1 MSLNNSIEKIK
12 SIDGTSHYINAKYW
26 NGHENITADDLGLS
40 SALKYCGVTTTKLI
54 DGDTTNPVVIDGKN
68 HTATTGCVVFYEDKE
83 DDKITSKFFLFDG
96 TKWKM
101 LGEDLTHIVNT
112 EVLNVSNNIQAG
124 SLSKTTYVG
133 NWIFSGPVST
143 TNGYAYKVDNIEVS
157 EYKKFLDNLI
167 KYPDSQIYADYN
179 IDLRLIGYDITAE
192 TVSFN
197 EPIDYEYSSSKGKI
211 AKNISNKFFPVGY
224 FIAKEASSKSYS
236 EKSSVAMNTSEAS
249 GLASSSS
256 NQSKSYAPYSFAEGI
271 SGATRKAGRFCQC
284 KLADDTTG
292 EVDDGYT
299 GAYGIGSHI
308 EGNLTVS
315 TLSGTYGHA
324 EGHSTVSNS
333 FAAHA
338 EGARTFAT
346 GQSSHAEGET
356 TNAFGDYSHSEGI
369 GDVEFYEVDGD
380 FLIDNIID
388 QWNKNKN
395 INIALGVGSHTEG
408 YNCCAAGNY
417 SHAEGEKTLASGVRS
432 HAEGQGT
439 TASGNRSH
447 AEGYNTMSDG
457 INSHAEGYST
467 TASGEYSHAEGYS
480 TTASGNKSHAEG
492 NNTTASAA
500 NTHAEGSKT
509 QATKQNAHAE
519 GYNTIASGDHSHA
532 EGHTSTA
539 SGKCTHCGGNY
550 STASGD
556 YSFAHGYNVN
566 ATNANEVAFG
576 KFNST
581 SDDTLFSVGCGS
593 SDTKRKNAMEI
604 KNDDGSVSVIFN
616 GAVTA
621 TSFDQSS
628 DERLKIFKS
637 DINVD
642 LDKLAELRKSY
653 FTFIEDPGTNRLGVS
668 AQEIQE
674 LYPEIVTEGADG
686 FLKVDYSKLSVI
698 ALKAIDILHNKNKEL
713 EDRLNKIEKM
723 LNL

>member
-54 DGDTTNPVVIDGKN
+54 DGDTTNPVVIDGKD

-101 LGEDLTHIVNT
+101 LGEDLSNIVNT
-112 EVLNVSNNIQAG
+112 EILNVSKNIQAG

-143 TNGYAYKVDNIEVS
+143 DNGYAYKVDNIAIS

-192 TVSFN
+192 TVLFN

-236 EKSSVAMNTSEAS
+236 EKSSVAINTSEAS
-249 GLASSSS
+249 GLASASS
-256 NQSKSYAPYSFAEGI
+256 NQAKSYAPYSFAEGI

-284 KLADDTTG
+284 NLADDTD

-408 YNCCAAGNY
+408 YNCCAAGDY
-417 SHAEGEKTLASGVRS
+417 SHAEGEKTIALGVRS

-447 AEGYNTMSDG
+447 TEGY
-457 INSHAEGYST
+457 
-467 TASGEYSHAEGYS
+467 
-480 TTASGNKSHAEG
+480 
-492 NNTTASAA
+492 NTTASAA

-566 ATNANEVAFG
+566 AEHANEVAFG
-576 KFNST
+576 KYNLT

-593 SDTKRKNAMEI
+593 SDKRKNAMEI
-604 KNDDGSVSVIFN
+604 KNSGSAIFG

-621 TSFDQSS
+621 SAYNEPS

-637 DINVD
+637 DVNVD

-674 LYPEIVTEGADG
+674 LYPEIVFEDANG
-686 FLKVDYSKLSVI
+686 FLSVDYSKLSVI
-698 ALKAIDILHNKNKEL
+698 ALKAIDTLYNKNKEL

>member
-12 SIDGTSHYINAKYW
+12 GIDGTSHYINAKYW

-40 SALKYCGVTTTKLI
+40 SAFKYCGVTTTKLN
-54 DGDTTNPVVIDGKN
+54 DGDTTNPIVIGGEN

-96 TKWKM
+96 VKWKM
-101 LGEDLTHIVNT
+101 FGEDLTHIVNT
-112 EVLNVSNNIQAG
+112 KILNVSNNIQAG

-133 NWIFSGPVST
+133 NWIFSGPVNT
-143 TNGYAYKVDNIEVS
+143 TNDYAYTVENVDISKQNIIE
-157 EYKKFLDNLI
+157 FLDNL
-167 KYPDSQIYADYN
+167 KNNPDSQIYTDYN
-179 IDLRLIGYDITAE
+179 ISLRIVGYDVINN

-197 EPIDYEYSSSKGKI
+197 EPINYEYSSSKGKI

-224 FIAKEASSKSYS
+224 FIEKNVSSKSYS
-236 EKSSVAMNTSEAS
+236 EKSSVAINTSEAS
-249 GLASSSS
+249 GLASASS
-256 NQSKSYAPYSFAEGI
+256 NQARSYAPYSFAEGL

-284 KLADDTTG
+284 KLADDTTTD
-292 EVDDGYT
+292 DDGYT

-356 TNAFGDYSHSEGI
+356 TNAFGDYSHSEGV
-369 GDVEFYEVDGD
+369 GDIEFHEVDGD

-417 SHAEGEKTLASGVRS
+417 SHSEGEKTLSLGVRS

-439 TASGNRSH
+439 IASGNRSH
-447 AEGYNTMSDG
+447 AEGY
-457 INSHAEGYST
+457 
-467 TASGEYSHAEGYS
+467 
-480 TTASGNKSHAEG
+480 
-492 NNTTASAA
+492 NTTASAA

-509 QATKQNAHAE
+509 QAIKQNSHAE
-519 GYNTIASGDHSHA
+519 GYNTIASGDHSHS
-532 EGHTSTA
+532 EGHTNMA

-576 KFNST
+576 KYNLSSENT
-581 SDDTLFSVGCGS
+581 TLFSIGNGTK
-593 SDTKRKNAMEI
+593 DTNKNAFQV
-604 KNDDGSVSVIFN
+604 NVDGSGIFASN
-616 GAVTA
+616 VTA
-621 TSFDQSS
+621 TGFNNIS
-628 DERLKIFKS
+628 DERLKTFGD

-642 LDKLAELRKSY
+642 LDKLSYLRKLY
-653 FTFIEDPGTNRLGVS
+653 FTFNSNPDKLELGIS
-668 AQEIQE
+668 AQEIQK
-674 LYPEIVTEGADG
+674 LYPEIVAEGVDG
-686 FLKVDYSKLSVI
+686 FLSVDYSKLSVI
-698 ALKAIDILHNKNKEL
+698 ALKAIDILYDKNKEL
-713 EDRLNKIEKM
+713 EERLNKIEKM

>member
-83 DDKITSKFFLFDG
+83 GDKITSKFFLFDG

-112 EVLNVSNNIQAG
+112 EILNVSKNIQAG

-211 AKNISNKFFPVGY
+211 AKNINNKFFPVGY

-249 GLASSSS
+249 GLASASS
-256 NQSKSYAPYSFAEGI
+256 NQAKSYAPYSFAEGI

-284 KLADDTTG
+284 KLADDTTS

-308 EGNLTVS
+308 EGNLTIS

-432 HAEGQGT
+432 HAEG
-439 TASGNRSH
+439 
-447 AEGYNTMSDG
+447 
-457 INSHAEGYST
+457 
-467 TASGEYSHAEGYS
+467 YS

-566 ATNANEVAFG
+566 ADNANEVAFG
-576 KFNST
+576 KFNLT

-604 KNDDGSVSVIFN
+604 KNDGSAIFG

-674 LYPEIVTEGADG
+674 LYPEIVTEGVDG

-698 ALKAIDILHNKNKEL
+698 ALKAIDILHNRNKEL